1 MAILIPDKTAF
12 RAQNIAGDKEKGFVM
27 MKGSIRGEDKIILDV
42 YATNS
47 RASRYTEQKLIE
59 PKRRIRKGSQLKPEW
74 YYLFLDNCHNKS
86 AISKAIKDLEVR
98 LK

>member
-1 MAILIPDKTAF
+1 MEKISYANTDQKTSVVAIFIPDKTTF

-27 MKGSIRGEDKIILDV
+27 MKGSIHGEDIIILDV

-59 PKRRIRKGSQLKPEW
+59 PRGELEKV
-74 YYLFLDNCHNKS
+74 HN
-86 AISKAIKDLEVR
+86 
-98 LK
+98 